1 MLMQEH
7 KEGIGFLGATLICIA
22 FDLALVALWIAVR
35 R

>member
-1 MLMQEH
+1 MQEH
-7 KEGIGFLGATLICIA
+7 KEGIGFFKAILVGVA